1 MGTLPVKHV
10 SLGVGN
16 GHTPCK
22 TCITGGMGTLPVKHV
37 SLGVGN
43 GHTPC
48 KTCITGGR

>member
-22 TCITGGMGTLPVKHV
+22 TCIITGGITVIKHV